1 MFCLRQLHGA
11 VGDAREC
18 GRGFEQAVVSSMS
31 PNFLN
36 LRMKMFTRERVVPT
50 ISATIS

>member
-1 MFCLRQLHGA
+1 MRPSA
-11 VGDAREC
+11 TRASA
-18 GRGFEQAVVSSMS
+18 GRDFEQAVVSSMS

-36 LRMKMFTRERVVPT
+36 LPMKMFTRERVVPT